1 MSLKMSPKTKFIG
14 ITGGIGSGKSYVCRL
29 LEQTGIPIFYTD
41 DEAKKLIRHHRPL
54 QQQLTAIVGPG
65 LYDAEGRLVKSVM
78 AAFLCR
84 GEDYAEQVNRVVHP
98 CVAEAFRKWAGSQT
112 APLAGMECALL
123 FESGFN
129 RLVDRTLLVA
139 APLELRISRVMQ
151 RDRLNRQQAL
161 HWIQLQMTEE
171 EKRRLADYV
180 IENDEVQPLEPQISD
195 LCRRLSFFD
204 TP

>member
-1 MSLKMSPKTKFIG
+1 
-14 ITGGIGSGKSYVCRL
+14 
-29 LEQTGIPIFYTD
+29 
-41 DEAKKLIRHHRPL
+41 
-54 QQQLTAIVGPG
+54 
-65 LYDAEGRLVKSVM
+65 
-78 AAFLCR
+78 
-84 GEDYAEQVNRVVHP
+84 
-98 CVAEAFRKWAGSQT
+98 
-112 APLAGMECALL
+112 
-123 FESGFN
+123 
-129 RLVDRTLLVA
+129 
-139 APLELRISRVMQ
+139 MQ

>member
-1 MSLKMSPKTKFIG
+1 MSQKTKFIG

-29 LEQTGIPIFYTD
+29 LEQAGIPIFYTD
-41 DEAKKLIRHHRPL
+41 DEAKRLIRHYRPL
-54 QQQLTAIVGPG
+54 QQQLTAIVGPD
-65 LYDAEGRLVKSVM
+65 LYDAEGHLVKSVM

-84 GEDYAEQVNRVVHP
+84 GDDYAKQVNRVVHP
-98 CVAEAFRKWAGSQT
+98 CVAEAFRQWAGTQDST
-112 APLAGMECALL
+112 LAGMECALL

-129 RLVDRTLLVA
+129 RLVDYTLLVG

-161 HWIQLQMTEE
+161 HWIHLQMAED

-180 IENDEVQPLEPQISD
+180 IENDEVHPLEPQIED